1 MGNCISYDFQLLH
14 LVVDKPEGKWYYVI
28 PPLKAVKKFLKNNL
42 KISKKVVDNSKHA

>member
-1 MGNCISYDFQLLH
+1 MENCISYDFQLLH

-42 KISKKVVDNSKHA
+42 KISKKVVDKGKHA